1 MRPGLPDRVHRHG
14 RPRHEGPLPRP
25 LGPRR
30 DVRRAARGI
39 GPPVVRPARA
49 RSRLHPL
56 RGPRRPG
63 SRRDPRGPR
72 PISGPDAPDPRG
84 DPGRLRLP
92 PGRGPEADQSGHRGV
107 VRDDLRDRLVL
118 PAPPLRA
125 AGGRGPGC
133 RGQPPP
139 PGRGSLPGQAGGL
152 ARWSRWWRR
161 MTDVTILETPKGWPA
176 ILLPRPDA
184 AARKPTKARGR
195 ADEPAPTA
203 EAAGEV
209 TAADPA
215 DLDAAVRAGAFE
227 GLRKAARDLGA
238 TATIAAVGAAGL
250 RGRGGAGY
258 PAADKWR
265 VASGTPA
272 AGRGVVANGYGADP
286 SSQTDRAL
294 LERNPYAV
302 IEGLAIAAYAIG
314 AEEAIIAV
322 RAEATVTIRILEAAL
337 AAAAEAGFVGTNVLG
352 AGRHLDV
359 TVRPVPPA
367 YLLGEET
374 ILLKA
379 LEGKRGQPEQ
389 RPPHPATRGLRD
401 RPTVVHNAQ
410 TLAAIPWILVNRAE
424 AFTKV
429 GAAAPRG
436 TPLRDGAALA
446 GPLGAGRT
454 LKALLVGGPS
464 GGILPPDRLDTPYD
478 FEPLR
483 AAGAHIGSGSVI
495 VAAAPARIV

>member
-39 GPPVVRPARA
+39 GPPAVRPARA

-72 PISGPDAPDPRG
+72 PRPGPDAPDPRG

-133 RGQPPP
+133 RGQLPP

-152 ARWSRWWRR
+152 ARWSRGWRR

-184 AARKPTKARGR
+184 AAGKPTKPRGR

-203 EAAGEV
+203 EATAEV

-238 TATIAAVGAAGL
+238 TATIAAAGAAGL
-250 RGRGGAGY
+250 RGRG
-258 PAADKWR
+258 
-265 VASGTPA
+265 AS
-272 AGRGVVANGYGADP
+272 
-286 SSQTDRAL
+286 
-294 LERNPYAV
+294 
-302 IEGLAIAAYAIG
+302 
-314 AEEAIIAV
+314 
-322 RAEATVTIRILEAAL
+322 
-337 AAAAEAGFVGTNVLG
+337 
-352 AGRHLDV
+352 
-359 TVRPVPPA
+359 
-367 YLLGEET
+367 
-374 ILLKA
+374 
-379 LEGKRGQPEQ
+379 
-389 RPPHPATRGLRD
+389 PATRR
-401 RPTVVHNAQ
+401 
-410 TLAAIPWILVNRAE
+410 
-424 AFTKV
+424 
-429 GAAAPRG
+429 PRG
-436 TPLRDGAALA
+436 GWSSPTAT
-446 GPLGAGRT
+446 GRT
-454 LKALLVGGPS
+454 PRARRTGPS
-464 GGILPPDRLDTPYD
+464 SSATPTRSSRASPSPPSPSGPRRRSSPSG
-478 FEPLR
+478 R
-483 AAGAHIGSGSVI
+483 RRRSRSGSSRPPSRPPRRR
-495 VAAAPARIV
+495 ASSGRTSWAPDDIST